1 MLVGG
6 KPWNLAIGRSISVK
20 FLFGLNLLVLCI
32 LLNNGPQ
39 RCPCSNFW
47 HLWIVL
53 YMAKKGFCRCDQV
66 KDLETGRSNLDYWAS
81 QVVPVVKKPLA
92 KAGYLR
98 DVGSVPRLGRCP
110 GGGNGNPLQYSC
122 LENSM
127 DRRAWQATVH
137 RVTQSQMWLKRFST
151 HTHTQPDYPGW
162 PMM

>member
-6 KPWNLAIGRSISVK
+6 KPWNLTIGRSISIK
-20 FLFGLNLLVLCI
+20 FLFGLNLLVLCS

-47 HLWIVL
+47 HLWILL

-66 KDLETGRSNLDYWAS
+66 KDIETGRSNLDY
-81 QVVPVVKKPLA
+81 QVALVVKKPPA
-92 KAGYLR
+92 NAGYLR
-98 DVGSVPRLGRCP
+98 DVGSVPRLERSP

-127 DRRAWQATVH
+127 NRRAWRAH
-137 RVTQSQMWLKRFST
+137 SVTQSQMWLKRFST
-151 HTHTQPDYPGW
+151 HTHNLDYPGW